1 MTGLQDTR
9 LVSVSGQYR
18 NNLNVVSASRELLI
32 AFHTYAVDY
41 YLGIILIPYLYS
53 QLITDNR
60 FPRDNFTLREFP
72 INKGKILLPCGAG
85 SELLCKMCGCLPAF

>member
-18 NNLNVVSASRELLI
+18 NKLKMVSASRELLI
-32 AFHTYAVDY
+32 SFHTYAVDY
-41 YLGIILIPYLYS
+41 LRIIVIPDLCS